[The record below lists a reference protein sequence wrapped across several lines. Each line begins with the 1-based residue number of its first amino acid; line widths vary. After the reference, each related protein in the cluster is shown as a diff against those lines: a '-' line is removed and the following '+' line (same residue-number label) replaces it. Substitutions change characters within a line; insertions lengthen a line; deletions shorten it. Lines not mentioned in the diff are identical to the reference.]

1 MSLFQSNNFLIILI
15 SPSAGGKSVIAKQ
28 VLKKCGNIEYSI
40 SITTRKPRGNEINGK
55 AYFFI
60 SEEEFQKRISDE
72 DFLEYA
78 LVHGKLYGT
87 SKSVIE
93 KILSS
98 QKHAILDIDVQG
110 AKQIIASGVD
120 AVTIF
125 ILPPSALIL
134 KERLLKRGTDSKEK
148 IEERLQDGIKEID
161 EVNNFDYLVINDD
174 LSDTVDEVI
183 NIIKIEEKRI
193 CRYKNIKQTFYGGE
207 LVK

>member
-28 VLKKCGNIEYSI
+28 VLKKSENIEYSI

-60 SEEEFQKRISDE
+60 SEEEFQKRISSGN
-72 DFLEYA
+72 FLEYA

-87 SKSVIE
+87 SKSVIK

-110 AKQIIASGVD
+110 AKHVIKSNID

-125 ILPPSALIL
+125 ILPPSAEIL
-134 KERLLKRGTDSKEK
+134 KERLMKRGTDSKEK

-161 EVNNFDYLVINDD
+161 EVDNFDYLVINND
-174 LSDTVDEVI
+174 LNDAVDEVI
-183 NIIKIEEKRI
+183 NIIKIEEKKI

-207 LVK
+207 VVK

>member
-15 SPSAGGKSVIAKQ
+15 SPSAGGKSVITKQ
-28 VLKKCGNIEYSI
+28 VLKKCDNIEYSI

-55 AYFFI
+55 AYFFT
-60 SEEEFQKRISDE
+60 SEEEFQKRISDG

-78 LVHGKLYGT
+78 LVHGKFYGT
-87 SKSVIE
+87 SKSVIK

-110 AKQIIASGVD
+110 AKQIIASGID

-125 ILPPSALIL
+125 ILPPSAAIL
-134 KERLLKRGTDSKEK
+134 KERLFKRGTDSKEK

-161 EVNNFDYLVINDD
+161 EVNNFDYLAINDD
-174 LSDTVDEVI
+174 LNDAVDEVI

-193 CRYKNIKQTFYGGE
+193 CRYENIKQTFYGGE

>member
-28 VLKKCGNIEYSI
+28 VLKKCDNIGYSI
-40 SITTRKPRGNEINGK
+40 SITTRKPRGKEINGK

-120 AVTIF
+120 AITIF
-125 ILPPSALIL
+125 ILPPSAAIL

-174 LSDTVDEVI
+174 LNNAVEEVI

-193 CRYKNIKQTFYGGE
+193 CRYENIKQTFYGGE

>member
-28 VLKKCGNIEYSI
+28 VLKKCDNIGYSI

-120 AVTIF
+120 AITIF
-125 ILPPSALIL
+125 ILPPSAAIL

-174 LSDTVDEVI
+174 LNNAVEEVI

-193 CRYKNIKQTFYGGE
+193 CRYENIKQTFYGGE

>member
-1 MSLFQSNNFLIILI
+1 MI
-15 SPSAGGKSVIAKQ
+15 SPSAGGKSIIAKQ
-28 VLKKCGNIEYSI
+28 VLKKIENIEYSV
-40 SITTRKPRGNEINGK
+40 SFTTRKPRGNEINGK
-55 AYFFI
+55 AYFFV
-60 SEEEFQKRISDE
+60 SEEEFHQKISDG

-93 KILSS
+93 KIFSS

-110 AKQIIASGVD
+110 AKQVIKSNID

-125 ILPPSALIL
+125 ILPPSAKIL
-134 KERLLKRGTDSKEK
+134 KERLMKRGTDSKEK

-174 LSDTVDEVI
+174 LNDAVDEVI

-193 CRYKNIKQTFYGGE
+193 CRYENIKQTFYGGE
-207 LVK
+207 LVE

>member
-1 MSLFQSNNFLIILI
+1 MSLFQSNNFLLILI

-28 VLKKCGNIEYSI
+28 VLKKCENIEYSI
-40 SITTRKPRGNEINGK
+40 SITTRKPRGSEINGK

-60 SEEEFQKRISDE
+60 SEEEFQKRISAG

-93 KILSS
+93 KILAS

-110 AKQIIASGVD
+110 AKQVIKSDID

-125 ILPPSALIL
+125 ILPPSDEIL
-134 KERLLKRGTDSKEK
+134 KERLMKRGTDSKEK

-174 LSDTVDEVI
+174 LNDAIDEVI

-207 LVK
+207 LVE